1 MTAPK
6 MCLAGALHLY
16 SSTLLASVHVETAV
30 PRSLRISTHV
40 VALLHTRCNLHV
52 SMLRITSLHCF
63 NISIV
68 SLLCLASKLYTP
80 IVIIIDLHISKYYYI
95 LLCINDTKRI
105 PTFMVEVLSFSVG
118 QEIWTVCSTFL
129 F

>member
-1 MTAPK
+1 M
-6 MCLAGALHLY
+6 L
-16 SSTLLASVHVETAV
+16 
-30 PRSLRISTHV
+30 
-40 VALLHTRCNLHV
+40 LLHTSRRVLEIALLCTQYDVYV
-52 SMLRITSLHCF
+52 STCRITSLHYF
-63 NISIV
+63 NMINVSLFCSASKLYTPIVITIV